1 MLTSKHSSGRRM
13 TFEDKEYV
21 MEELTTESFD
31 GIDIALFSAGGSI
44 SKEFGP
50 IAVNRG
56 TIVVDNSSALRMDEN
71 VSLVI
76 PEVNP
81 EAMEKIKVGM
91 GTGVLI
97 ANPNC
102 STIQLLFA

>member
-1 MLTSKHSSGRRM
+1 
-13 TFEDKEYV
+13 
-21 MEELTTESFD
+21 
-31 GIDIALFSAGGSI
+31 
-44 SKEFGP
+44 
-50 IAVNRG
+50 
-56 TIVVDNSSALRMDEN
+56 MDEN

-91 GTGVLI
+91 GTSVLI